1 MSSERGCVGSNENWF
16 SFLKGLLIHSSVS
29 MVGVCSLGG
38 IWERPLKGPFHFCK
52 SPTPPRILHRSS
64 LTIHITSSLSL
75 WQCHLLGHHSPC
87 LPLDLYYIHRCSST
101 TGLLCPLLIYSLPLP
116 LELSRNSRRCSITGF
131 FCLQILHLI
140 YYLSFFWYSN
150 PSNMWWRLCSF
161 YIYNSHADSV
171 LSMIL
176 DPDSCVGGT
185 TSHVKFFP
193 SSTLT

>member
-38 IWERPLKGPFHFCK
+38 IWKRPLKGPFHFCK

-116 LELSRNSRRCSITGF
+116 LEISRNSRRCSITGF

-140 YYLSFFWYSN
+140 YYLSFFGTLTH
-150 PSNMWWRLCSF
+150 PICDEGCVPFIFITLMQILSF
-161 YIYNSHADSV
+161 QW
-171 LSMIL
+171 
-176 DPDSCVGGT
+176 
-185 TSHVKFFP
+185 F
-193 SSTLT
+193 STLILVWEVPRHM